1 MIKQFNVEKAL
12 RDYLKSIATLSVYG
26 WDDDYSPQA
35 TDSYILEKPMLGN
48 VSITLSPGD
57 SENANGLYQIDVYT
71 PLASKSKWYGLQL
84 RDDLKAQFT
93 KGLTAGIEQDG
104 QKVIVNNVNTPP
116 MRVND
121 THRVHTLDVNFRC
134 IG

>member
-1 MIKQFNVEKAL
+1 MINQFNVEKAL

-48 VSITLSPGD
+48 VNITLSPND

-71 PLASKSKWYGLQL
+71 PLASKPKWYGLQL
-84 RDDLKAQFT
+84 RDNLKAQFT
-93 KGLTAGIEQDG
+93 KGLTAGIDG
-104 QKVIVNNVNTPP
+104 IIINNVNTPP
-116 MRVND
+116 MRVNN
-121 THRVHTLDVNFRC
+121 THRVHTLDVNFRV